1 MKNLCGRKISYLAL
15 TVLMLLGVTA
25 CGGGGSSS
33 SPATTSSSVTY
44 STTSNKGDYSEWT
57 LIGSDLT
64 ATWNVENDTGGI
76 DYTYNIAATCSAE
89 AADGTRSCTIDAAAS
104 SCSAGLV
111 TCPDSPTGAFDLMD
125 VPGVALFVHTSGTS
139 YGSDQLHV
147 GFAKNNNACSDDVT
161 GDYTFVRTGLG
172 LDQNFGMFRS
182 GSNFIN
188 VVHSDFGFDDSGVAT
203 TTPTVMYRSSRDRV
217 TFGDSGCSNG
227 VRTRTDMGGVDTFRA
242 MITQSGLFL
251 LDLPAG
257 QGGLVAFKTDKA
269 ATVTDFANK
278 SFKGISFPDDRGSEL
293 ISATSGAMT
302 PGPDRVTIAATVG
315 GSTMNLSIRAL
326 AAAATADSLTSPAY
340 PDFTAV
346 PAMDSRAPGPFNTNP
361 LATLYSTTAAIPGMF
376 KFETGLTDTGRV
388 IAAAMKFNNKL
399 IVIGMVY
406 NHRSS
411 ADTNPATGL
420 PFSSANLY
428 NTGNFILFEK

>member
-1 MKNLCGRKISYLAL
+1 MKNNQSKNFILLLAGVVA
-15 TVLMLLGVTA
+15 TSVLLVS
-25 CGGGGSSS
+25 CGSSS
-33 SPATTSSSVTY
+33 SGSGGSAATTY

-57 LIGSDLT
+57 LAGSNLT

-76 DYTYNIAATCSAE
+76 DYTYNVVATCSAE
-89 AADGTRSCTIDAAAS
+89 AADGTRSCAIDAAAS
-104 SCSAGLV
+104 NCSAGLV
-111 TCPDSPTGAFDLMD
+111 ACPDSPTGSFDLMD
-125 VPGVALFVHTSGTS
+125 VPGVALFVHTSNAS

-161 GDYTFVRTGLG
+161 GDYTFIRTGLG

-182 GSNFIN
+182 DSNFVD
-188 VVHSDFGFDDSGVAT
+188 VVHSDFGFDDGGIAT
-203 TTPTVMYRSSRDRV
+203 TTPTVMYRSSKDSV
-217 TFGDSGCSNG
+217 TFGDSGCNNG
-227 VRTRTDMGGVDTFRA
+227 VRTRTDNSGVDTFRA

-257 QGGLVAFKTDKA
+257 QGGLVAFKTAKA
-269 ATVTDFANK
+269 ATVADFANK
-278 SFKGISFPDDRGSEL
+278 SFKGISFPDDSGPEL
-293 ISATSGAMT
+293 ISATSGAMST
-302 PGPDRVTIAATVG
+302 APDRVTIAATTG
-315 GSTMNLSIRAL
+315 SSTMNLSIRAL
-326 AAAATADSLTSPAY
+326 AAASTGDSLASPAY

-346 PAMDSRAPGPFNTNP
+346 PVMDTRAPGQFSTNP
-361 LATLYSTTAAIPGMF
+361 LAALYPTTAAIPGMF
-376 KFETGLTDTGRV
+376 KLETGLVDTGRV
-388 IAAAMKFNNKL
+388 IAIAMTFNSKL

-420 PFSSANLY
+420 PFNAANLY